1 MRPHCHEGHDKHEES
16 FLQRIHPHAER
27 SISQPWGAV
36 SRETCPNLGQM
47 PVAIGCD
54 HSELAAETVL
64 TEEQRQ
70 VLAEDFESP
79 RE

>member
-1 MRPHCHEGHDKHEES
+1 
-16 FLQRIHPHAER
+16 
-27 SISQPWGAV
+27 
-36 SRETCPNLGQM
+36 M
-47 PVAIGCD
+47 PVAISCD
-54 HSELAAETVL
+54 LSELAAETVL